1 MTRLI
6 PFAAPFVAVLLV
18 AGCDRSPP
26 PVSETKSMSGAQ
38 LSVETQRCA
47 RGGPEAAKDPTCRAV
62 RDENFDRF
70 LGEDGKR

>member
-1 MTRLI
+1 MTGLRQL
-6 PFAAPFVAVLLV
+6 PRPRA
-18 AGCDRSPP
+18 CR
-26 PVSETKSMSGAQ
+26 GAQ

-47 RGGPEAAKDPTCRAV
+47 RGGAEAAKDPTCRAV

>member
-6 PFAAPFVAVLLV
+6 LSAASTIAVLLA
-18 AGCDRSPP
+18 AGCDRTPP
-26 PVSETKSMSGAQ
+26 APETKSMSGTQ
-38 LSVETQRCA
+38 LSAETQRCA
-47 RGGPEAAKDPTCRAV
+47 RGGAQAANDPTCRAV